1 MMTNGKDGGGLT
13 AVVIAG
19 AVARGAYEAA
29 ALTAILPRVLQN
41 LESTIILGTSAGAI
55 NAVLW
60 AQGASKGRPLT
71 EVGAEVEAVWKTI
84 HRNEVFGVLSADP
97 VTTRLRGQSPHGLL
111 NTSPLKKTT
120 GRIMAPAKITANVE
134 SGAVRGVG
142 VVATLCPQDGSGGR
156 SRLFFTGPDA
166 PTPPFDVGGSIDFV
180 PTSALLPEHVLAS
193 AAVPVLFPA
202 VEVTHPPDATGWYI
216 DGGVRLN
223 TPIKPAIDLGAS
235 RLIVV
240 SSYAAE
246 YPPAPKGAAEQ
257 PTVPDVA
264 AQSIHALLGDGM
276 IEDLRRLK
284 QVNAQVAK
292 GTAQSPS
299 GTSYRSIPFMVV
311 SPPNG
316 ALSTL
321 ALKTHDANKHFFSPD
336 VFSVIDWVLPGTGEG
351 NGELLSY
358 LYFDPT
364 YFEAQFVRARTD
376 AHDAFAQDWRT

>member
-1 MMTNGKDGGGLT
+1 MTDASGAGGLT
-13 AVVIAG
+13 VVVIAG

-29 ALTAILPRVLQN
+29 ALTAILPRILPN

-60 AQGASKGRPLT
+60 AQGASKGRPLDA
-71 EVGAEVEAVWKTI
+71 VGAEVEAVWKTI
-84 HRNEVFGVLSADP
+84 HRDDVFAILSADP
-97 VTTRLRGQSPHGLL
+97 ITTRLRGQSPHGLL
-111 NTSPLKKTT
+111 NTSPLKQTAA
-120 GRIMAPAKITANVE
+120 RIMDPAKITANV
-134 SGAVRGVG
+134 GDGNVRGVG

-156 SRLFFTGPDA
+156 SRLFFMGPDA
-166 PTPPFDVGGSIDFV
+166 PKPPFDVGGSIDFV
-180 PTSALLPEHVLAS
+180 ATGELLPEHVLAS

-202 VEVTHPPDATGWYI
+202 VEVTHPPNAHGWYI

-223 TPIKPAIDLGAS
+223 TPIKPAIDLGAT
-235 RLIVV
+235 RLIIV

-246 YPPAPKGAAEQ
+246 YPPAPKRAAEQ

-284 QVNAQVAK
+284 QVNAQTAR
-292 GTAQSPS
+292 GPAQSPS
-299 GTSYRSIPFMVV
+299 GTPYRSIPFMVV
-311 SPPNG
+311 SPENG
-316 ALSTL
+316 ALSKI
-321 ALKTHDANKHFFSPD
+321 ALETHDANKQFFHPD
-336 VFSVIDWVLPGTGEG
+336 IFSVIDWVLPGASEG

-376 AHDAFAQDWRT
+376 AQEALAQGWKT